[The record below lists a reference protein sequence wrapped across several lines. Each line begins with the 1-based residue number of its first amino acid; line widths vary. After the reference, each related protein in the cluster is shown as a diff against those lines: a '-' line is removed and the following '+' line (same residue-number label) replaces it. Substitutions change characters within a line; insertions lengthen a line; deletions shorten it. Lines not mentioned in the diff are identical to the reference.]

1 MFGRRLRIGL
11 MVPSSNTTMEPE
23 FYQHLPE
30 GVSLHTAR
38 MNIVQTTYEGLKA
51 MSKDVERC
59 ARLVAT
65 AGVNVVCYGCTTGS
79 LLEGK
84 GYDTALVDR
93 IGKIVQAPVVA
104 TAPAVV
110 ETLRGKGMKRLA
122 IVTPYVK
129 ELDEREAA
137 YLEDYGFE
145 VLTIKGLGI
154 VENLDI
160 GKCEPSVAFR
170 MGLEAIREAP
180 KADGVFISCT
190 NFRSFGIIQKLSEEI
205 GKPVVSSNQ
214 ASLWMTLKTGGVSAS
229 LEGLEC

>member
-1 MFGRRLRIGL
+1 MKILLIAL
-11 MVPSSNTTMEPE
+11 MTLLVGCAG
-23 FYQHLPE
+23 Q
-30 GVSLHTAR
+30 GV
-38 MNIVQTTYEGLKA
+38 K
-51 MSKDVERC
+51 
-59 ARLVAT
+59 
-65 AGVNVVCYGCTTGS
+65 
-79 LLEGK
+79 LE
-84 GYDTALVDR
+84 
-93 IGKIVQAPVVA
+93 
-104 TAPAVV
+104 V
-110 ETLRGKGMKRLA
+110 ETSG
-122 IVTPYVK
+122 TPCGSKVVK
-129 ELDEREAA
+129 FST
-137 YLEDYGFE
+137 DYQ
-145 VLTIKGLGI
+145 